1 MATLLDDIRLITRT
15 STKALDS
22 ELSMLIEAAK
32 RDMVRVGV
40 REELVNPD
48 DDADI
53 DPLVKQA
60 IACYCKAHFGYDNSE
75 ARRFSQSYRQ
85 TVCDLMNSDANSAA
99 QEEVSE

>member
-1 MATLLDDIRLITRT
+1 VAKLLDDIRLITRT
-15 STKALDS
+15 STTALDS

-32 RDMVRVGV
+32 ADMIRVGV

-60 IACYCKAHFGYDNSE
+60 IACYCKANFGYDNSE
-75 ARRFSQSYRQ
+75 ARRFNQSYRQ
-85 TVCDLMNSDANSAA
+85 TVCDLMNSDANIAA
-99 QEEVSE
+99 QEVES